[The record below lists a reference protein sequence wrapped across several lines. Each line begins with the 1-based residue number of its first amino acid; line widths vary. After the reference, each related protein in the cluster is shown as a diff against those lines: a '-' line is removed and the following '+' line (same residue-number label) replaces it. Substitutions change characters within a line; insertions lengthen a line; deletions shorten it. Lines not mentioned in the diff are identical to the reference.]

1 MAHRLRVPRRDLP
14 APIGAIMVEV
24 AAGFG
29 ITPAE
34 VLEGTSCAVP
44 AIPVSRCISA
54 VASRWPRS
62 ASSATR

>member
-34 VLEGTSCAVP
+34 IVRVTRAEPLADRAQP
-44 AIPVSRCISA
+44 A
-54 VASRWPRS
+54 
-62 ASSATR
+62 